1 MWVQWACRSEGS
13 GNGNVCVCLVSGCG
27 VDSGHSGH
35 GSMFVLSP
43 PSWYQQPPGTTI
55 ISHRPPPP
63 PATWAWTRWSWIEIP
78 TWSCILHS
86 APRPQAGLE
95 VYNQYGTN
103 YDAVA
108 VLCPCWPQLERAE
121 QRISPEPRRHYLH
134 SAVASGTMGRSRELR
149 AARHTRGSRH
159 TRP

>member
-1 MWVQWACRSEGS
+1 MWVQWACRSEAS
-13 GNGNVCVCLVSGCG
+13 ENGNVCACLVSGCG

-43 PSWYQQPPGTTI
+43 PPVTRQHNYQ
-55 ISHRPPPP
+55 SSS
-63 PATWAWTRWSWIEIP
+63 ASA
-78 TWSCILHS
+78 SCDLGLVDWNTNMKLHS
-86 APRPQAGLE
+86 APRPQAGLK

-134 SAVASGTMGRSRELR
+134 AAVAAEPWAASEGWARLR
-149 AARHTRGSRH
+149 HGRGSRH